1 MLKNV
6 ENTLTAKGQIEEL
19 HINSKKRIIEKYKT
33 IGELSKGIENTNLDE
48 RIKVELR
55 FLYALPVYKV
65 LLEKF
70 GVNSIAYSYFNLR
83 YGLYIHRFVYGI
95 KDVNTT
101 PSSFYS

>member
-1 MLKNV
+1 M
-6 ENTLTAKGQIEEL
+6 T
-19 HINSKKRIIEKYKT
+19 
-33 IGELSKGIENTNLDE
+33 
-48 RIKVELR
+48 
-55 FLYALPVYKV
+55 VYKV